1 VLGFVNRVM
10 NVGIFNSREVFD
22 EVQKASVDGRCSTTD
37 LTIMLTVLG
46 NIICYLI
53 RK

>member
-1 VLGFVNRVM
+1 MNRVM

-22 EVQKASVDGRCSTTD
+22 EVQKQVLKADVLLQTYLS
-37 LTIMLTVLG
+37 LLTVLG
-46 NIICYLI
+46 SAIFYLI